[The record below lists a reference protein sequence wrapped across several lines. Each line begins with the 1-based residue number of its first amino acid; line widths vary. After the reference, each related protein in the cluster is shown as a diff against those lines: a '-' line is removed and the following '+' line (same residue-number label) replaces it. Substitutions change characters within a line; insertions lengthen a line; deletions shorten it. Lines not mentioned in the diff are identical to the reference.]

1 MLATK
6 KKRILAASTFLV
18 ALSVSPAFARP
29 DLGPP
34 ERLVGKYW
42 EETAGIESNG
52 NWAAQNGNST
62 AHGIG
67 QMLVS
72 SYAQEG
78 VVQAK
83 PEYSHLEKLTSW
95 DQVEFTDKARSFGV
109 NNYHELGNTMN
120 GKRLQEQALIDYT
133 RTNWENISGVA
144 NQYSGQQHG
153 NMQMSDAG
161 MLSVSHFLGSGG
173 FNTWAESGFTKE
185 GLANLN
191 NLDAIFDQNHFSTLE
206 GFQDYLEGRMNT
218 YKDVDISEITNGT
231 GGGSTV
237 ETTTTVACEGSVEQA
252 LNERARQ
259 YVEKQVMD
267 AQDET
272 LGYSQMQEPFGQL
285 SCIDFAFQG
294 GLDILF
300 SGPSI
305 GDIQDKAM
313 NMACSQVNSMV
324 AEATSGMSE
333 AFQQASQGLSGSTG
347 MGPFGNIGVQSQ
359 FNPNSQGVNIG
370 RGVMPPPSGNGGGGI
385 GGGGF
390 SGGQGGP
397 VEPGAGHFTALF
409 KNG

>member
-1 MLATK
+1 MLTTR

-42 EETAGIESNG
+42 EETAGIESDG
-52 NWAAQNGNST
+52 NWAAQNDNST

-78 VVQAK
+78 VVKAK
-83 PEYSHLEKLTSW
+83 PQYRNLDKLTSW
-95 DQVEFTDKARSFGV
+95 DQVDFTDKARSYGV
-109 NNYHELGNTMN
+109 NNYYELGNTMN
-120 GKRLQEQALIDYT
+120 GKRLQEQALVDYT

-144 NQYSGQQHG
+144 GQYSGRQHG

-173 FNTWAESGFTKE
+173 FKTWAASGFTKE
-185 GLANLN
+185 GLANLDDLN
-191 NLDAIFDQNHFSTLE
+191 TIFDQNHFSTLE
-206 GFQDYLEGRMNT
+206 GFQEYLEGRMNT
-218 YKDVDISEITNGT
+218 YQGVDVSEITNGT
-231 GGGSTV
+231 GGGGSY

-252 LNERARQ
+252 LNDRARQ
-259 YVEKQVMD
+259 YVEEQVMA
-267 AQDET
+267 AQDST
-272 LGYSQMQEPFGQL
+272 VGYSQMQEPFGKL

-324 AEATSGMSE
+324 AEATSGMTE
-333 AFQQASQGLSGSTG
+333 AFQQASQGIGGSSSF
-347 MGPFGNIGVQSQ
+347 GPFGNIGMQAN
-359 FNPNSQGVNIG
+359 FNPDSQGVNIG
-370 RGVMPPPSGNGGGGI
+370 RGILPPSSSGGGGGL

-390 SGGQGGP
+390 SGGQAAP
-397 VEPGAGHFTALF
+397 VQPGAGHFSALF
-409 KNG
+409 KDG